1 MSPLIALLML
11 ACLIYGTLRP
21 LRSQQP
27 PAPKLIQRTIAIAPI
42 NTQASRDVVIQA
54 YRDAVDIYQT
64 QCYSEHLARCA
75 LKSQHQFL

>member
-1 MSPLIALLML
+1 MSPLIVLLML

-21 LRSQQP
+21 LRSRQP
-27 PAPKLIQRTIAIAPI
+27 VPLKLVSRTIAISPI
-42 NTQASRDVVIQA
+42 NTQARRDVIQA